1 MKNPLDQ
8 FSIRK
13 IFDLNLFGIDIS
25 ITNST
30 VSLIIVTA
38 VICLFFAEA
47 IRKAGRKSKLRTL
60 SGLLYNMISDM
71 LENSVGEKGK
81 AFLPFVLSLFLFI
94 TFCNILGLFPYN
106 FTPTSHINVTLTLG
120 ILVFFVVTIVGFY
133 KHGIKYMSLF
143 VPTGTP
149 IFLMP
154 MMFLIELFAY
164 LVRPISLALRLA
176 ANMIAGHVVLKV
188 IASFIFLSGIFGFIP
203 FGLLLV
209 LTAVEVFVAILQAYV
224 FAILTCTYINDA
236 VNLH

>member
-154 MMFLIELFAY
+154 MMF
-164 LVRPISLALRLA
+164 
-176 ANMIAGHVVLKV
+176 
-188 IASFIFLSGIFGFIP
+188 
-203 FGLLLV
+203 
-209 LTAVEVFVAILQAYV
+209 
-224 FAILTCTYINDA
+224 
-236 VNLH
+236 